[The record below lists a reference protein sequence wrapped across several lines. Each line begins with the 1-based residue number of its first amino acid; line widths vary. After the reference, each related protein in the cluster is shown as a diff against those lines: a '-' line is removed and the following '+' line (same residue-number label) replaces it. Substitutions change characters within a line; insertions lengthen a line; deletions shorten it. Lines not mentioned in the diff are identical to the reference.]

1 MDSLLFVTGLTTFVL
16 GAALSVFAWS
26 IVRQNRRRESARTEL
41 LTGLAFPDGVPDAVT
56 GAGRSS
62 GAADDGA
69 EPPRRVSGILGVDEF
84 RGDEF
89 RAEQPLT
96 AEALFS
102 EPEKSGAASRRTIA
116 LAAVAVVMTIA
127 VVTFKMV
134 AGTTASAA
142 EAPEPPASAASATT
156 VSVTQPVDKPA
167 DPRVELLTLDHS
179 VTPAAFLVT
188 GRVRNPAG
196 GAPLHDVVAVVHVLD
211 RADRVIVTVRVPV
224 KRAVLNA
231 GEWTDFSAS
240 ASKATNVARYRV
252 EFNARERTSIPQIDL
267 RQAEASPRSGQ

>member
-1 MDSLLFVTGLTTFVL
+1 MDWVFAAGLTSLAL
-16 GAALSVFAWS
+16 GAAMSVFAWS
-26 IVRQNRRRESARTEL
+26 VVRQNRRREAARTEL
-41 LTGLAFPDGVPDAVT
+41 LAGLAFPDGMPAGDVATDA
-56 GAGRSS
+56 GLSGRAG
-62 GAADDGA
+62 DHGA
-69 EPPRRVSGILGVDEF
+69 EPPRRMSGILGVDEF
-84 RGDEF
+84 RADEF
-89 RAEQPLT
+89 RTEQLLT

-127 VVTFKMV
+127 VGTYKMV

-142 EAPEPPASAASATT
+142 EAPEPPASATT
-156 VSVTQPVDKPA
+156 VSVTQPVDRPA
-167 DPRVELLTLDHS
+167 DPRVELLALDHR

-188 GRVRNPAG
+188 GRVRNPAD
-196 GAPLHDVVAVVHVLD
+196 GAPLHDVFAVVHVLD

-231 GEWTDFSAS
+231 GEWSDFSAS
-240 ASKATNVARYRV
+240 ASKAANVARYRV
-252 EFNARERTSIPQIDL
+252 EFSARERSSIPQIDL